1 LMLCFVSC
9 WEWMLSFS
17 ALLILSEVLVPFTAH
32 ATLNDNGRLALPDGV
47 GVGVGS
53 SPAHRWAGIWGG
65 LGWRWIRV
73 ETPPHPWGG
82 EVGWGLVQPIDGVD

>member
-1 LMLCFVSC
+1 
-9 WEWMLSFS
+9 MLSFS

-65 LGWRWIRV
+65 LGWR
-73 ETPPHPWGG
+73 PHPIPGVERWGG
-82 EVGWGLVQPIDGVD
+82 VWLSPLMGWTRTPSQLEMMK